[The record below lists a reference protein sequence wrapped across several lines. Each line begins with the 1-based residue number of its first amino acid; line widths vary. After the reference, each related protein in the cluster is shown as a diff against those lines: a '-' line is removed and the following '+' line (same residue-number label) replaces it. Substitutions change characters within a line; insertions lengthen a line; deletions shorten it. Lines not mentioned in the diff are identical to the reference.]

1 MDNKELIQK
10 IAQLESFNDQ
20 LLAEL
25 ESIDTLARQLGFN
38 NGLTSLKSAAE
49 ELLKIEEEEN
59 PPMTGS

>member
-1 MDNKELIQK
+1 MDQKELIQK

-25 ESIDTLARQLGFN
+25 QSIDTLARQLGFTD
-38 NGLTSLKSAAE
+38 GLTTLKSAAE
-49 ELLKIEEEEN
+49 ELIKIQDEEN